1 MATHLF
7 VRHAHR
13 AGQEVY
19 PWTVDD
25 PAWLFTLLS
34 RGVDGLI
41 TNRPDLAREVIAR
54 RAGMSEAERIVVALL
69 VRLGARPEAVVP
81 ESDLRP

>member
-1 MATHLF
+1 MVTHLF

-25 PAWLFTLLS
+25 PAWMFTLMS

-41 TNRPDLAREVIAR
+41 TNRPDLARQVIAR
-54 RAGMSEAERIVVALL
+54 RSGMTEAERVLVALL
-69 VRLGARPEAVVP
+69 VRLGARPEALAAD
-81 ESDLRP
+81 EDLRP